1 VSVEAMNRLENSLA
15 SSMSPGGES
24 RCLCAEAFSLDGT
37 SLELF
42 AALLRDKTSEQ
53 SDNQMV

>member
-1 VSVEAMNRLENSLA
+1 MNRLENSLA